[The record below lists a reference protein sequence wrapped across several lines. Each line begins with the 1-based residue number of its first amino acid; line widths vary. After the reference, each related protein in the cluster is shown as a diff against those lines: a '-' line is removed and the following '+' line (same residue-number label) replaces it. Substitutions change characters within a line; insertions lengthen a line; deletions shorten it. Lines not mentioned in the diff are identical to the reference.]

1 MDEATGLMSIITPQ
15 QLETLLPLA
24 CAWAVGQE
32 RAIVQSGVA
41 LSDSQLEDARRVGV
55 AKPERVRLLRVAQI
69 PVPTAP
75 ALAAAARVT
84 NLINPLTH
92 GLTFRYGIFIRADCW
107 NQRPLVVH
115 ELVHTAQYEQ
125 LGGFEGFLRPYLLEC
140 ITPPGYPYGAME
152 QQALATAS
160 KLCANLAPDKWD

>member
-1 MDEATGLMSIITPQ
+1 MSIITSE
-15 QLETLLPLA
+15 QLEILLPLA

-32 RAIVQSGVA
+32 RAILRSGVA
-41 LSDSQLEDARRVGV
+41 LSESQLADAREVGV

-75 ALAAAARVT
+75 ALAAAARAT

-92 GLTFRYGIFIRADCW
+92 GLTFRYGIFIRSDCW
-107 NQRPLVVH
+107 NQRPLLIH

-125 LGGFEGFLRPYLLEC
+125 LGGFEGFLRPYLAEC
-140 ITPPGYPYGAME
+140 VTPPGYPYGPME
-152 QQALATAS
+152 QEAVATAA
-160 KLCANLAPDKWD
+160 KLCLHLGSHKCE